1 MDDRADNPRSLSGVP
16 DTAGTA
22 QPFARLA
29 DRIEPVLPTGAP
41 APDAPAGMF
50 SVCPGALAD
59 APPSEADGSRA
70 SGPATVKIEPEFARG
85 HVTGGFLPAGAG
97 LTPAGLL
104 GPSQAWPHSPPHVV
118 SSVPAAA
125 TSFQA
130 TGQPGQ
136 GQAGTAAADNAPF
149 ATGRS
154 YADYARLAG
163 KAVVLAAIAW
173 AVFMAGLIVVYR
185 FADPP
190 FSALMLQ
197 RWLSGESVQ
206 KAFVPIDAM
215 APALVKTVLIS
226 EDGRFCEHRGID
238 LDAIQT
244 ALEKAGDGTPR
255 GASTISMQV
264 AKNLIPVAL
273 DRVMLK
279 ATTKVP
285 LTLAIEVVWPKR
297 RIMEI
302 YLNIA
307 EWGPGVYGAEA
318 AARHHFS
325 KRALDLTDR
334 GGGPLAVALP
344 NPIARDAGKPG
355 AGTRRLA
362 GLIQAR
368 ANRASRY
375 QISCVLRTNRATDR
389 GWQPQVR
396 RDTAP

>member
-1 MDDRADNPRSLSGVP
+1 
-16 DTAGTA
+16 
-22 QPFARLA
+22 
-29 DRIEPVLPTGAP
+29 
-41 APDAPAGMF
+41 
-50 SVCPGALAD
+50 
-59 APPSEADGSRA
+59 
-70 SGPATVKIEPEFARG
+70 
-85 HVTGGFLPAGAG
+85 
-97 LTPAGLL
+97 
-104 GPSQAWPHSPPHVV
+104 
-118 SSVPAAA
+118 
-125 TSFQA
+125 
-130 TGQPGQ
+130 
-136 GQAGTAAADNAPF
+136 
-149 ATGRS
+149 
-154 YADYARLAG
+154 
-163 KAVVLAAIAW
+163 
-173 AVFMAGLIVVYR
+173 VFMAGLIVLYR

-197 RWLSGESVQ
+197 RWLSGESVA

-264 AKNLIPVAL
+264 AKNLFLWPSKSYLRKAL
-273 DRVMLK
+273 E
-279 ATTKVP
+279 VP

-325 KRALDLTDR
+325 KRALDLTER
-334 GGGPLAVALP
+334 ESALLAVALP

-375 QISCVLRTNRATDR
+375 QMWCVLRTNRTTDR

-396 RDTAP
+396 RDNAP